1 MSNSYLDTTLVDKAI
16 IFATNA
22 HKNSERRAKAFPYI
36 IHPLEAMAIVAT
48 MSNDPE
54 LLAAAVLHD
63 TVEDTNVTIEDI
75 RREFGDHVANIVAKE
90 SVMDDGKIT
99 WKERKQM
106 TINRVKKASLD
117 GKIVALGDKL
127 SNMRAIYN
135 DYQDIGD
142 KLWERFHCQNKEEV
156 GWYYKSLGE
165 ALSEL
170 KNAHAYKEYIFLVN
184 KVFN

>member
-75 RREFGDHVANIVAKE
+75 REVSIQKADMTPLFMAARKLVIN
-90 SVMDDGKIT
+90 GKT
-99 WKERKQM
+99 
-106 TINRVKKASLD
+106 S
-117 GKIVALGDKL
+117 
-127 SNMRAIYN
+127 YN
-135 DYQDIGD
+135 DLLSMIVTE
-142 KLWERFHCQNKEEV
+142 ERDTKTNSTE
-156 GWYYKSLGE
+156 LG
-165 ALSEL
+165 
-170 KNAHAYKEYIFLVN
+170 KKKY
-184 KVFN
+184 

>member
-1 MSNSYLDTTLVDKAI
+1 MSNPYLDTTLVDKAI

-48 MSNDPE
+48 MSNDSE

-75 RREFGDHVANIVAKE
+75 RREFGDRVANIVAKE
-90 SVMDDGKIT
+90 SVMDDGKMT

-106 TINRVKKASLD
+106 TINHVKKASLD
-117 GKIVALGDKL
+117 SKIVALGDKL

-142 KLWERFHCQNKEEV
+142 KLWERFHCQNKKEV

-170 KNAHAYKEYIFLVN
+170 KNSHAYKEYIFLVN
-184 KVFN
+184 KVFS